1 MLHLNVHAI
10 ILLKCK
16 NRGVYM
22 LEKILIVDDEDDIV
36 SFMKDYFE
44 DQGYGVITASNGRE
58 AIEYCDKDIDIIL
71 LDIMMPNID
80 GFQVCQKIRD
90 KVSCPIIFLSA
101 RQSEIDK
108 IKGLSV
114 GGDDY
119 IVKPFSIKELKAR
132 VQAHLRREKE
142 FL

>member
-1 MLHLNVHAI
+1 MQ
-10 ILLKCK
+10 
-16 NRGVYM
+16 
-22 LEKILIVDDEDDIV
+22 EKILIVDDEDDIV
-36 SFMKDYFE
+36 SFIKDYFE
-44 DQGYGVITASNGRE
+44 DQGYSVITASNGMK

-71 LDIMMPNID
+71 LDIMMLDID

-101 RQSEIDK
+101 RQSEVDK